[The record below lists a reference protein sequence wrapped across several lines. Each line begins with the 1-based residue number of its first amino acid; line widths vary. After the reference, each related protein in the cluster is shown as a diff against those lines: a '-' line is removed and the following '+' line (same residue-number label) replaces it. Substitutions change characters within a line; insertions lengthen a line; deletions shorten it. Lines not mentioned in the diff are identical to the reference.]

1 MAAVFLGLGSNL
13 GDCRENLNKAIEL
26 LSQSTCKVIAVS
38 AFRVT
43 EPSGFYSKHDFLNA
57 AIEIETSLSPD
68 ELLNQTQ
75 HIEREMGRTEK
86 SVNGNYHDRIIDI
99 DILLYNDS
107 VIDMPTLKIPHPLM
121 HKRLFVMEPLA
132 EIAPNFVHPTI
143 HHTLYYIYNE
153 LKTCEK

>member
-13 GDCRENLNKAIEL
+13 GDCRENLNKAIGL
-26 LSQSTCKVIAVS
+26 LSSTGKVIAVS

-43 EPSGFYSKHDFLNA
+43 EPSGFYSKHNFLNA
-57 AIEIETSLSPD
+57 AIEIETSLSPE

-86 SVNGNYHDRIIDI
+86 SVDGNYHDRIIDI
-99 DILLYNDS
+99 DILLYDNL
-107 VIDMPTLKIPHPLM
+107 VIDTPTLNIPHPLM
-121 HKRLFVMEPLA
+121 HKRLFAMEPLA
-132 EIAPNFVHPTI
+132 EIAPDFVHPVF
-143 HHTLYYIYNE
+143 HHTLYYIYNK